1 MELTIKKMIETSFL
15 DWDGKIVTTLY
26 VPNCN
31 YRCPYCHNWPLFENP
46 DEFENVGHDKIKK
59 YLEEHKDFIDG
70 ICLTGGEPS
79 LYTGVADF
87 LKEIKSMGFDVKLD
101 TNGSDPGLLQS
112 LIDDGLV
119 NYVAMDI
126 KASLDER
133 YHAAA
138 GVEVN
143 LDDVKKSISVLM
155 GSGIGYE
162 FRTTVVPTLVET
174 EDVVNIAKFI
184 EGAKKY
190 VLQQFVGPGSYKE
203 EIASIQPF
211 ERRVFNEMVMAAS
224 PYVGEVLLRGNVD

>member
-1 MELTIKKMIETSFL
+1 M
-15 DWDGKIVTTLY
+15 
-26 VPNCN
+26 
-31 YRCPYCHNWPLFENP
+31 
-46 DEFENVGHDKIKK
+46 
-59 YLEEHKDFIDG
+59 DFDI
-70 ICLTGGEPS
+70 
-79 LYTGVADF
+79 
-87 LKEIKSMGFDVKLD
+87 KLD
-101 TNGSDPGLLQS
+101 TNGSDPDLLQS

-155 GSGIGYE
+155 GAGIGYE

-184 EGAKKY
+184 EGAKRY

-203 EIASIQPF
+203 EIAEIRPF
-211 ERRVFNEMVMAAS
+211 ERGVFNEMVMAAS